1 MPILAKETS
10 LFPADLLTDAS
21 PASDGRRWWAVFT
34 RSQQEKALARFL
46 LAQRIPFFLPLVA
59 KRNLIRGR
67 VIHSYIPLFS
77 RYLFLFASEDERVRS
92 LTQKRV
98 DHVLAVADQDQ
109 LCADLHNVNCLIESG
124 APLTVESRITPGRH
138 VRVQGGCLRG
148 LEGTVISRRGEN
160 RLLVSVSFLQ
170 SGVSVEIDDYM
181 LEPID

>member
-10 LFPADLLTDAS
+10 LFPSNLLSDAS
-21 PASDGRRWWAVFT
+21 PCGEGRRWWAVFT

-77 RYLFLFASEDERVRS
+77 RYLFLFASEEERVRS

-98 DHVLAVADQDQ
+98 DHVLAVADQEE
-109 LCADLHNVNCLIESG
+109 LCAELQNVDCLIESG
-124 APLTVESRITPGRH
+124 APLTVESRLASGQL
-138 VRVQGGCLRG
+138 VRVRTGCLRG
-148 LEGTVISRRGEN
+148 IEGTVICRRGEK
-160 RLLVSVSFLQ
+160 RLLVAVGFLQ